1 MDKFSTLSLNYYN
14 RILNQHGNNFKGMN
28 WSSKKSQYIRFE
40 KLLKISKLENKSIH
54 DLGCGNAE
62 LLNVLK
68 IKKIKFKNY
77 LGSDL
82 SNKMIQLCNERFKK
96 NKRIKF
102 ESFDILKK
110 KNLSKYDYV
119 ITSGIFNVKNSIH
132 ETYWKKYVFK
142 VIKKMFL
149 SCKCGIGL
157 NFLTFDTTFREKKL
171 FYMSLDELVKFLRKK
186 ISKKIVIN
194 HDYDLWEFTVFIYK

>member
-14 RILNQHGNNFKGMN
+14 RILNKHGNNFKGMN

-110 KNLSKYDYV
+110 KNLYKYDYV
-119 ITSGIFNVKNSIH
+119 ITSGILNVKNSIH

>member
-14 RILNQHGNNFKGMN
+14 RILNKHGNNFKGMN

-110 KNLSKYDYV
+110 KNLYKYDYV

-171 FYMSLDELVKFLRKK
+171 FYMSLDDLVKFLRKK

>member
-14 RILNQHGNNFKGMN
+14 RILNKHGNNFKGMN

-110 KNLSKYDYV
+110 KIYTNM
-119 ITSGIFNVKNSIH
+119 ITSLLLG
-132 ETYWKKYVFK
+132 
-142 VIKKMFL
+142 FL
-149 SCKCGIGL
+149 
-157 NFLTFDTTFREKKL
+157 
-171 FYMSLDELVKFLRKK
+171 M
-186 ISKKIVIN
+186 
-194 HDYDLWEFTVFIYK
+194 

>member
-14 RILNQHGNNFKGMN
+14 RILNKHGNNFKGMN

-96 NKRIKF
+96 NKSNEKFSIRI
-102 ESFDILKK
+102 
-110 KNLSKYDYV
+110 
-119 ITSGIFNVKNSIH
+119 
-132 ETYWKKYVFK
+132 
-142 VIKKMFL
+142 
-149 SCKCGIGL
+149 
-157 NFLTFDTTFREKKL
+157 
-171 FYMSLDELVKFLRKK
+171 RKK
-186 ISKKIVIN
+186 P
-194 HDYDLWEFTVFIYK
+194 